1 MSGEVQQYTDI
12 VVQYKSIDML
22 DWCNENIA
30 GYGRWVSWVN
40 PSFYF
45 DSGYS
50 WYARRYRSS
59 DSRVIFSF
67 ARPEDATLFS
77 LRWA

>member
-1 MSGEVQQYTDI
+1 MMSIEIQRYTDI

-30 GYGRWVSWVN
+30 GYGRWVN
-40 PSFYF
+40 PTFYF
-45 DSGYS
+45 DAGYA
-50 WYARRYRSS
+50 WYARRYMSG

-67 ARPEDATLFS
+67 LRPEDATLFS

>member
-1 MSGEVQQYTDI
+1 MMSIEIQRYTDI

-30 GYGRWVSWVN
+30 GYGRWVN
-40 PSFYF
+40 PNYL
-45 DSGYS
+45 DAGYD
-50 WYARRYRSS
+50 WYARRYMRG

-67 ARPEDATLFS
+67 SRPEDATLFS
-77 LRWA
+77 LKWL